1 MWRSRGFPR
10 LAFVAML
17 LLFFAATHL
26 FASSNA
32 FARRDREQQDEQ
44 QLETK
49 ETKLNSLLE
58 KIKPSATHTADGLPS
73 LPVYV
78 DPLTGEETIMLHPAT
93 ILNGKHVGF
102 SKKRIL
108 EEIGRKEQ
116 FCQKLARD
124 GFDSLSVFGAE
135 NKMKPISNGEGEEGD
150 EENEKAR
157 KQFTLLEFVD
167 AGAGKKKRKDEEDD

>member
-17 LLFFAATHL
+17 LLFFAATHP

-73 LPVYV
+73 LPVYE
-78 DPLTGEETIMLHPAT
+78 DPLTGEQTIMLHPAT
-93 ILNGKHVGF
+93 ILNGKHVGY

-116 FCQKLARD
+116 FR
-124 GFDSLSVFGAE
+124 
-135 NKMKPISNGEGEEGD
+135 
-150 EENEKAR
+150 
-157 KQFTLLEFVD
+157 
-167 AGAGKKKRKDEEDD
+167 

>member
-1 MWRSRGFPR
+1 MIKVFARTSALLPYFCTIRYPKIVSFVKIVRSKLFKTEDKHVAQPR
-10 LAFVAML
+10 FSTPCVRRDV
-17 LLFFAATHL
+17 TSSSRRRTL

-73 LPVYV
+73 LPVYE
-78 DPLTGEETIMLHPAT
+78 DPLTGEQTIMLHPAT
-93 ILNGKHVGF
+93 ILNGKHVGY

-108 EEIGRKEQ
+108 EEIKEGTV
-116 FCQKLARD
+116 L
-124 GFDSLSVFGAE
+124 G
-135 NKMKPISNGEGEEGD
+135 
-150 EENEKAR
+150 
-157 KQFTLLEFVD
+157 
-167 AGAGKKKRKDEEDD
+167 GKH